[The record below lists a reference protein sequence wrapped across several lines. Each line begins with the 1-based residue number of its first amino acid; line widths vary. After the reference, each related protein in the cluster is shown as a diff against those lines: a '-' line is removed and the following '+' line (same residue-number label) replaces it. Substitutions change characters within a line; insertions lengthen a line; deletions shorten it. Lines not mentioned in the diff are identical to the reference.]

1 MLSSVVRPKGLFS
14 GLLII
19 DMTHV
24 LAGTVWDEHFV
35 AGFDRAHARIAS
47 LINEQ

>member
-1 MLSSVVRPKGLFS
+1 MLSSVVRPKR
-14 GLLII
+14 
-19 DMTHV
+19 TV
-24 LAGTVWDEHFV
+24 LGPAHHRYDSCFGGTVWDEHFV

>member
-24 LAGTVWDEHFV
+24 LAGPFGTSILSS
-35 AGFDRAHARIAS
+35 GFDRAHARIAS
-47 LINEQ
+47 LINVQ